1 MKGKKPDEAAACVAG
16 RKKAMSVWDSNDYTT
31 GESEDVY
38 FQLCFERK
46 SLFEETDLEANIL
59 KILRPVYEHQFA
71 VGGGGGMKTEAFD
84 LIDSAISG
92 NNIIEASAG
101 TGTTYSIEGLYVRI
115 LLLPYLKKNIKQQ
128 NQLVLI
134 VF

>member
-1 MKGKKPDEAAACVAG
+1 M
-16 RKKAMSVWDSNDYTT
+16 
-31 GESEDVY
+31 
-38 FQLCFERK
+38 
-46 SLFEETDLEANIL
+46 
-59 KILRPVYEHQFA
+59 
-71 VGGGGGMKTEAFD
+71 TEAFD
-84 LIDSAISG
+84 LIHSAISG

-101 TGTTYSIEGLYVRI
+101 TGKTYSIEGLYVRI